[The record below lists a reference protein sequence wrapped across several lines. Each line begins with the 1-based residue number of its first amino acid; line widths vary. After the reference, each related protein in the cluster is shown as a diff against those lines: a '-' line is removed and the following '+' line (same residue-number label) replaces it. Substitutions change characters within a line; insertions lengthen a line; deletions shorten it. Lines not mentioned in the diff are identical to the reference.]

1 MARSI
6 AKWVIKLNQFDV
18 TIAPQS
24 TNKSQLL
31 EDSVADRTILV
42 NSMVDNMAKEIW
54 IVTFDEVFNSQ
65 GVGLG
70 VILTSSIGDQLKY
83 VIQLEFC
90 ATKNTTEYEGLL
102 VGL

>member
-54 IVTFDEVFNSQ
+54 IVAFDEVFNSQ

-90 ATKNTTEYEGLL
+90 VTKNTT
-102 VGL
+102 